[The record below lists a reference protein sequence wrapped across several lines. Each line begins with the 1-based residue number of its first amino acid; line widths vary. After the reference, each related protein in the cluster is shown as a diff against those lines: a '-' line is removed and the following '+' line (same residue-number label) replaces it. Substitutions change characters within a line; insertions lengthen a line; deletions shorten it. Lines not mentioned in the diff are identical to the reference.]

1 MNSTD
6 IALGMTIIWEYKI
19 CNRLFTDNDNN
30 LGGCKRLSNA
40 SWRSQR
46 LKKGQRWSWVWQ
58 QDPLKH
64 TQCAEQILKTR
75 SKGALWVSTFS
86 LALAL
91 CLLQSASVPR
101 TTLTEHSLIR
111 LRALL
116 STFSHFNAFFTIFGT
131 LQNFQTLVGTLGHFL
146 FSQRSFYE
154 LDRVAIKSA
163 KRLQ

>member
-1 MNSTD
+1 M
-6 IALGMTIIWEYKI
+6 
-19 CNRLFTDNDNN
+19 
-30 LGGCKRLSNA
+30 GGCKRLSSA
-40 SWRSQR
+40 SSGSQR

-75 SKGALWVSTFS
+75 SKGALWVSAFS
-86 LALAL
+86 LALS
-91 CLLQSASVPR
+91 LLQSASVPR
-101 TTLTEHSLIR
+101 TTVTEHSLIR

-116 STFSHFNAFFTIFGT
+116 STFGHFNAFSAIFWHFAELSNTCGYSWAFFYSHRGVSMR
-131 LQNFQTLVGTLGHFL
+131 NFH
-146 FSQRSFYE
+146 E